1 MTGKKVQYFGKCMQ
15 SKSME
20 MHENLLFF
28 SISMS
33 CRMIKTDGLK
43 EGMLAECDV

>member
-1 MTGKKVQYFGKCMQ
+1 MTREKVPYFGKCMQ

-20 MHENLLFF
+20 MRYSF

-33 CRMIKTDGLK
+33 CRMIKTDELM